1 MIPSISCGS
10 ADLEYDVVV
19 VGARCAGA
27 ATAMLLARAG
37 VRVALVDYAPAGS
50 DVPSTHALMR
60 AGVIQ
65 LQRWGLLD
73 RVIAAGTPAVRRT
86 VFRYGDAT
94 TAVSLKRVAGV
105 DALYAPRRTVL
116 HPILVEAAAAA
127 GADVLIG
134 ISVTDVEH
142 AVDGRVIG
150 VVGHDRRHARVGVR
164 AAVTIGADGV
174 HSTVARNVGAIVE
187 RQASHASSVIYTH
200 VSGLQTGGYEW
211 FYAPGVTAALI
222 PTNDGQTCVSVGAP
236 PGRFGAELA
245 GDLPGSF
252 RRLLSE
258 ASPELAAR
266 VAGTAPTGRLRSFA
280 GLPGFMRRPWGP
292 GWALVGDAGYYRDP
306 ITAHGTSDGL
316 RDAQLLAEATA
327 AFLAGERGE
336 EAAMGKYHQTRNR
349 LSERLFAVTENIA
362 SYRWDTRSV
371 EPHLRSL
378 SAAMVDE
385 VDYLLASDPGPTA
398 LTAGNSGRPAPDSSA
413 VPHRTDE
420 RIEGP

>member
-1 MIPSISCGS
+1 M
-10 ADLEYDVVV
+10 
-19 VGARCAGA
+19 
-27 ATAMLLARAG
+27 
-37 VRVALVDYAPAGS
+37 
-50 DVPSTHALMR
+50 
-60 AGVIQ
+60 
-65 LQRWGLLD
+65 
-73 RVIAAGTPAVRRT
+73 
-86 VFRYGDAT
+86 
-94 TAVSLKRVAGV
+94 
-105 DALYAPRRTVL
+105 
-116 HPILVEAAAAA
+116 
-127 GADVLIG
+127 
-134 ISVTDVEH
+134 
-142 AVDGRVIG
+142 
-150 VVGHDRRHARVGVR
+150 
-164 AAVTIGADGV
+164 
-174 HSTVARNVGAIVE
+174 
-187 RQASHASSVIYTH
+187 
-200 VSGLQTGGYEW
+200 SGLQTGGYEW

-236 PGRFGAELA
+236 PRRFGAELA
-245 GDLPGSF
+245 GDLPASF

-266 VAGTAPTGRLRSFA
+266 MAGTTPIGRLRSFA

-336 EAAMGKYHQTRNR
+336 EAAMGEYHQTRNR

-398 LTAGNSGRPAPDSSA
+398 LTAGNSGRPPPDSSA
-413 VPHRTDE
+413 VPYRTDE
-420 RIEGP
+420 RIEGQR